1 MKINWENTPSGSSLT
16 MDGELTI
23 YNVTMAKSML
33 LDDIQNTVDPI
44 ALDLANVSD
53 IDTAGVQLLLFSKKI
68 FSENNKHLY
77 LSKSNEH
84 VDTALK
90 NFDVAAYFNLEK

>member
-33 LDDIQNTVDPI
+33 LDDIQNTHDPI

-68 FSENNKHLY
+68 FSENNKRLY

-84 VDTALK
+84 LDAALK
-90 NFDVAAYFNLEK
+90 NFDVTAYFTPEN